1 MTTTAVPRVPLG
13 RERFDV
19 VVAGGGTAGIAAA
32 VSAARLGARVL
43 LVERGEALGGNAAH
57 ALVHTF
63 CGLYLP
69 PDPDPAAEPVEAHRG
84 FPSRFA
90 RGLQHAGGA
99 GAVERAGSVFV
110 LPIHPHVLERHARD
124 VCAAERTL
132 TWRLEAGV
140 TAVELGTGDR
150 DPSNLPVT
158 GRDGAVTVESAIVVD
173 ATGDGVVA
181 MLGGAAVAMA
191 AGDELQCPSFI
202 FRVGGTEP
210 GCAAG
215 FARLKLSVAAAGAV
229 RSGALPP
236 DCESVLLRP
245 GAAPD
250 EVYVTL
256 NVARPPRF
264 DPLDPAVVARLET
277 GARAAAEQLLA
288 HLRVTRPAFRD
299 AYVRAW
305 PRRLGIR
312 ETRRVEGRAVVTA
325 EDVLGGRRRDDDEV
339 ALSTWPIELWR
350 DHRRAHFEH
359 PAGPSSIPLGALISR
374 THRRL
379 GMAGRCLSATHE
391 ALGALRVIGTAMAT
405 GQAIGIAAA
414 LAADAGVALDAVTP
428 AAVRARILAD
438 A

>member
-1 MTTTAVPRVPLG
+1 MTTAAASPAR

-69 PDPDPAAEPVEAHRG
+69 PDPDPAAAAVEAHRG
-84 FPSRFA
+84 FPSSFA

-99 GAVERAGSVFV
+99 GAVERAGNVFV
-110 LPIHPHVLERHARD
+110 LPIHPHVLERHARA
-124 VCAAERTL
+124 VCAAAVTL
-132 TWRLEAGV
+132 TCRLETSV
-140 TAVELGTGDR
+140 TAARLGTAAGDA
-150 DPSNLPVT
+150 STLT
-158 GRDGAVTVESAIVVD
+158 LAGRDGEVAVESAIVVD
-173 ATGDGVVA
+173 ATGDGAVA
-181 MLGGAAVAMA
+181 ALGGAAVTMA
-191 AGDELQCPSFI
+191 APDELQCPSFI

-215 FARLKLSVAAAGAV
+215 FARLKVSVAAAGAV

-245 GAAPD
+245 GPAPD

-256 NVARPPRF
+256 NVARPRGF
-264 DPLDPAVVARLET
+264 DPLDPVVVARLEA
-277 GARAAAEQLLA
+277 GARAAAEQLVA
-288 HLRVTRPAFRD
+288 HLRATRPAFRD
-299 AYVRAW
+299 ADIRVW

-312 ETRRVEGRAVVTA
+312 ETRRVEGRDVVTA
-325 EDVLGGRRRDDDEV
+325 DDVRRGRRRDDDEV

-350 DHRRAHFEH
+350 DHRRAHFEY
-359 PAGPSSIPLGALISR
+359 PAGPSSIPLGALVSR
-374 THRRL
+374 THPRL
-379 GMAGRCLSATHE
+379 GMAGRCVSATHE

-428 AAVRARILAD
+428 AAVRARILAE